1 MDDESRPSIADKGA
15 AHSAEQSRPL
25 AAISD
30 DDLLRR
36 LAEILTHS
44 RRVEKDVVAHIAE
57 LCCGRSYVA

>member
-1 MDDESRPSIADKGA
+1 MHDESRPPATT
-15 AHSAEQSRPL
+15 ECRPL

-36 LAEILTHS
+36 LAEILTQS
-44 RRVEKDVVAHIAE
+44 RRVETDLVAHIAE